1 MKVKTTT
8 ITEQN
13 VITFFVQKKFGIEF
27 FFRKIEF
34 LEIPCPLRC
43 LFSLRSS
50 ISQNSIIFGH

>member
-27 FFRKIEF
+27 FFFEKSNSWKYLAHSDVCFLCDRPYPKI
-34 LEIPCPLRC
+34 P
-43 LFSLRSS
+43 
-50 ISQNSIIFGH
+50 